1 MQPLP
6 PIEQYN
12 VYSNNA
18 FAAGA
23 DQVSRAGS
31 LSNQSIHGHQSQH
44 ALPLKSMTKSGTVSK
59 AVLHDNSV
67 LVPEKRNRDAMVAE
81 IFAAKKSMVKPQSSL
96 ASLTATKANGF

>member
-23 DQVSRAGS
+23 DHVSRAGS
-31 LSNQSIHGHQSQH
+31 LSNPSIQGQYQNQH
-44 ALPLKSMTKSGTVSK
+44 SLPLKSMTKSGTVSK
-59 AVLHDNSV
+59 AVLHD
-67 LVPEKRNRDAMVAE
+67 
-81 IFAAKKSMVKPQSSL
+81 
-96 ASLTATKANGF
+96 